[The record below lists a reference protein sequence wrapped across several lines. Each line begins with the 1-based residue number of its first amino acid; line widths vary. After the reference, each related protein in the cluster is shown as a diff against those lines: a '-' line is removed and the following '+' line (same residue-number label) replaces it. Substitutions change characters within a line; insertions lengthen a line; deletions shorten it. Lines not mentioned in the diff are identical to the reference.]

1 MLPNMLPFSWYLR
14 LLPRSPINDRKL
26 HAAASFDSG
35 ASVVCCLALSR
46 PLLPSLV
53 GRGAVFVISVGQPD
67 RPLRCGSRARR
78 QTRYLKDSLIFH
90 TASYTFV
97 LQLQSLSQLH
107 NNQTTTTTSP
117 QPPTH
122 HKSSQWLPSRLATS
136 SPRTS
141 SSSKHHASIHE

>member
-1 MLPNMLPFSWYLR
+1 MLPFWRYLR
-14 LLPRSPINDRKL
+14 LLPRSSSPIDDRKL

-35 ASVVCCLALSR
+35 ADVVCCLALSR

-53 GRGAVFVISVGQPD
+53 GRGAVFVISVAQLD
-67 RPLRCGSRARR
+67 RPLRCASRAREAIG
-78 QTRYLKDSLIFH
+78 YLKDSLRFH

-107 NNQTTTTTSP
+107 NNLTTTTTTSLYN
-117 QPPTH
+117 TH
-122 HKSSQWLPSRLATS
+122 QSSQWLPSRLATS

-141 SSSKHHASIHE
+141 SSSKHHASTHE